1 MTLLKKIEE
10 KGLKEKEEILTL
22 AKAEVD
28 AILSEAK
35 LKAKK
40 ESEKIINDETLK
52 SQREIEQR
60 KNAFLLE
67 KRQAILLEQSNQVDL
82 VIDKLRHHLLNLEG
96 EDLLKYSVSLIKKET
111 LSGNILR
118 VSKKDYNKYLS
129 AFSSSKKADVVVLD
143 KLNKAL
149 GKGYDLKLESTP
161 ANITDGFIVLGSTY
175 DLNFSIEPYL
185 INLKKKYEKEIFKIL
200 F

>member
-10 KGLKEKEEILTL
+10 KGLKEKEEILKE
-22 AKAEVD
+22 AQAEVD

-40 ESEKIINDETLK
+40 ASEKIVNEETLK
-52 SQREIEQR
+52 SKREIEQR

-67 KRQAILLEQSNQVDL
+67 RRQAILLEQSNQVDL
-82 VIDKLRHHLLNLEG
+82 VINKLRNHLLNLEG
-96 EDLLKYSVSLIKKET
+96 EDLLKYSVGLIKKET
-111 LSGNILR
+111 LSGDTIR
-118 VSKKDYNKYLS
+118 VSKNDYDKYLA
-129 AFSSSKKADVVVLD
+129 AFSSSKKANVVVLD

-149 GKGYDLKLESTP
+149 GKGYSLKLESIP
-161 ANITDGFIVLGSTY
+161 ANITDGFIVLGTTY

-185 INLKKKYEKEIFKIL
+185 VNLKKKYEKEIFKIL

>member
-10 KGLKEKEEILTL
+10 KGLKEKEEILKE
-22 AKAEVD
+22 ANAEVN

-40 ESEKIINDETLK
+40 EYEKIVSDETLK
-52 SQREIEQR
+52 SAREIEQR

-82 VIDKLRHHLLNLEG
+82 VIDKLRNHLLNLEG
-96 EDLLKYSVSLIKKET
+96 EDLLKYSASLIKKET
-111 LSGNILR
+111 LSGDTIR
-118 VSKKDYNKYLS
+118 VSKKDYNKYLT
-129 AFSSSKKADVVVLD
+129 AFSSGKKADIVVLD

-149 GKGYDLKLESTP
+149 GKGYNLKLESIP
-161 ANITDGFIVLGSTY
+161 ENITDGFIVLGKTY

-185 INLKKKYEKEIFKIL
+185 VDLKKKYEKEIFKIL